1 MKIADAK
8 ISGALAAPAANR
20 MTRRTYPRQFK
31 REVIAQCLQPGTSV
45 SAIALSHGINANVIR
60 KWLPQGD
67 LRVAPGT
74 AAMLPVT
81 IEAAPAPV
89 VKQRARPHLP
99 WRVRQSNFIWRA
111 RPCACHQAL
120 TRRSCAA
127 SCKSWLGSDD
137 RPAGGHACLVGRGH
151 D

>member
-8 ISGALAAPAANR
+8 ISGALAAPVAKR

-31 REVIAQCLQPGTSV
+31 REVVAQCLVPGTSV

-67 LRVAPGT
+67 LRVAPAT

-81 IEAAPAPV
+81 VEPAPAPV
-89 VKQRARPHLP
+89 KRRAPAAPVMARARIELHLAGATVHLTP
-99 WRVRQSNFIWRA
+99 GFDPQELRSIVQILA
-111 RPCACHQAL
+111 AL
-120 TRRSCAA
+120 R
-127 SCKSWLGSDD
+127 
-137 RPAGGHACLVGRGH
+137 
-151 D
+151 